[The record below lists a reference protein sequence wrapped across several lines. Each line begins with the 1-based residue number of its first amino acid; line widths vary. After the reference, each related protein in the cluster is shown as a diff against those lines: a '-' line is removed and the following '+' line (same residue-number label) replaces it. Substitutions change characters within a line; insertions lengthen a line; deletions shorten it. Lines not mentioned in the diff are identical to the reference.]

1 MEEEEVAK
9 EAVEEMEEKEEEE
22 EEEEVAREE
31 REPHGGGMGE
41 DLGTSVKLTWESQ
54 SKKFLK
60 TKTLVVLRAVSSEF
74 KPSGNTLLCVL
85 CLALELA
92 HVLLLVK

>member
-1 MEEEEVAK
+1 MEEEEVAR
-9 EAVEEMEEKEEEE
+9 EAVEEIEEE

-54 SKKFLK
+54 SKGFLK
-60 TKTLVVLRAVSSEF
+60 TKTMMALRAMSSEF
-74 KPSGNTLLCVL
+74 KPSGKTVLCVL
-85 CLALELA
+85 CF
-92 HVLLLVK
+92 VFDT

>member
-9 EAVEEMEEKEEEE
+9 EEEEE
-22 EEEEVAREE
+22 EEEEVVAREE

-54 SKKFLK
+54 SKGFLK
-60 TKTLVVLRAVSSEF
+60 TKTMMALRAMSSEF
-74 KPSGNTLLCVL
+74 KPSGKTLLCVWRFVF
-85 CLALELA
+85 ELA

>member
-9 EAVEEMEEKEEEE
+9 EEEEE
-22 EEEEVAREE
+22 EEEEVVAREE

-54 SKKFLK
+54 SKNFLK
-60 TKTLVVLRAVSSEF
+60 TKTLVVL
-74 KPSGNTLLCVL
+74 
-85 CLALELA
+85 
-92 HVLLLVK
+92 

>member
-9 EAVEEMEEKEEEE
+9 EEEEE
-22 EEEEVAREE
+22 EEEEVVAREE

-54 SKKFLK
+54 SRGFFK
-60 TKTLVVLRAVSSEF
+60 TMVVFRAVSSEF
-74 KPSGNTLLCVL
+74 KPSGKTLLCVWRFVF
-85 CLALELA
+85 ELA

>member
-9 EAVEEMEEKEEEE
+9 EEEEVEEEE
-22 EEEEVAREE
+22 EVVAREE

-54 SKKFLK
+54 SKGFFK
-60 TKTLVVLRAVSSEF
+60 TKTMMV
-74 KPSGNTLLCVL
+74 
-85 CLALELA
+85 
-92 HVLLLVK
+92 

>member
-1 MEEEEVAK
+1 MEEEEVAR
-9 EAVEEMEEKEEEE
+9 EAVEEM

-54 SKKFLK
+54 SRGFFK
-60 TKTLVVLRAVSSEF
+60 TMVVFRAVSSEF

>member
-9 EAVEEMEEKEEEE
+9 EAVEEEEVEEEE
-22 EEEEVAREE
+22 EDVAREE

-54 SKKFLK
+54 SKGFFK
-60 TKTLVVLRAVSSEF
+60 TKTMMALRALSSVF
-74 KPSGNTLLCVL
+74 KPSGKNVLCVL
-85 CLALELA
+85 CF
-92 HVLLLVK
+92 VFDT